1 MFQIDFKQFKMNYG
15 YFKLRIIV
23 LVLFIKIINI
33 KL

>member
-23 LVLFIKIINI
+23 LIQFIKIINI
-33 KL
+33 NM